1 MHFEAREPELY
12 SPCLSVT
19 GGGLSWGRNGF
30 SQRVVLWR
38 RSSWVPF
45 VVMLN
50 ATGGWMCPLSAGDV
64 GRLAA
69 ASTAV
74 RNVFL
79 FSPYLKNLKK
89 YKSVPLLL
97 FKELE

>member
-1 MHFEAREPELY
+1 
-12 SPCLSVT
+12 
-19 GGGLSWGRNGF
+19 
-30 SQRVVLWR
+30 
-38 RSSWVPF
+38 
-45 VVMLN
+45 
-50 ATGGWMCPLSAGDV
+50 MCPLSAGDV

-89 YKSVPLLL
+89 CKSVPLLV
-97 FKELE
+97 FKELK

>member
-1 MHFEAREPELY
+1 M
-12 SPCLSVT
+12 
-19 GGGLSWGRNGF
+19 GDF

-38 RSSWVPF
+38 RSIWVPL
-45 VVMLN
+45 VVMLS
-50 ATGGWMCPLSAGDV
+50 ATGGWMCPLSTGDV

-89 YKSVPLLL
+89 KCKSVPLLL
-97 FKELE
+97 FKELK

>member
-1 MHFEAREPELY
+1 M
-12 SPCLSVT
+12 
-19 GGGLSWGRNGF
+19 GDF

-38 RSSWVPF
+38 RSIWVPL
-45 VVMLN
+45 VVMLS
-50 ATGGWMCPLSAGDV
+50 ATGGWMCPLSTGDV

-89 YKSVPLLL
+89 NASQFLCFYLRN
-97 FKELE
+97 

>member
-1 MHFEAREPELY
+1 MGEGWL
-12 SPCLSVT
+12 LSEGSSLEKEHLGT
-19 GGGLSWGRNGF
+19 LSGDA
-30 SQRVVLWR
+30 QCY
-38 RSSWVPF
+38 WVPL
-45 VVMLN
+45 VVTLS

-79 FSPYLKNLKK
+79 FSPYLKNIKK
-89 YKSVPLLL
+89 CRSVPLLL
-97 FKELE
+97 FKELK